1 MQLPIAI
8 HKDPDSVYG
17 VSVPD
22 VPGCFSYG
30 ETLDEA
36 VVNAKEAVL
45 GHLQTLL
52 EDGEDVALNASSLD
66 DLVAKDEYHGVV
78 WVMLDID
85 LSALDS
91 KPERVNISLP
101 RFVLRRIDAFAKQN
115 NETRSGFL
123 VRAALAAMH

>member
-17 VSVPD
+17 VTVPD
-22 VPGCFSYG
+22 VPGCFSFG

-36 VVNAKEAVL
+36 VVNTKEAVL
-45 GHLQTLL
+45 GHLETLL
-52 EDGEDVALNASSLD
+52 EDGEDVALGASTLE
-66 DLVAKDEYHGVV
+66 DLVAKEEYRGAV

-101 RFVLRRIDAFAKQN
+101 RFVLRRIDEFAKQHK
-115 NETRSGFL
+115 ETRSGFL
-123 VRAALAAMH
+123 VRAALAAMN

>member
-66 DLVAKDEYHGVV
+66 DLVARDEYHGAV

>member
-66 DLVAKDEYHGVV
+66 DLVAKDEDHGAV